1 MIVLGNGQVLVN
13 GMTRKYNR
21 RLVICIDLDKTLLS
35 YEKGKN
41 TPRGSFGEPLPG
53 AREFLAELHKFGDI
67 VIHTCRT
74 SPSVVATGV
83 ASWLL
88 RNEVKD
94 YLNKNGFIYDDI
106 WCQEG
111 KPNGDIFIDDK
122 GLRIKENPSPEDYK
136 NTLLQVKE
144 IFGIE

>member
-1 MIVLGNGQVLVN
+1 MK
-13 GMTRKYNR
+13 TRKYDR
-21 RLVICIDLDKTLLS
+21 RLVICVDLDKTLLS
-35 YEKGKN
+35 YDKWNG
-41 TPRGSFGEPLPG
+41 RGSWGKPLPG
-53 AREFLAELHKFGDI
+53 AREFLEELHKSGDI
-67 VIHTCRT
+67 IIHTCRT
-74 SPSVVATGV
+74 SPSVVAPGI

-94 YLNKNGFIYDDI
+94 YLNKSGFVYDDI
-106 WCQEG
+106 WCEPG

-136 NTLLQVKE
+136 NTLVQVKE